1 MATDDGVLRRWF
13 WPTMDSAETAKSYV
27 NIGVIALA
35 VYSVVSGTLMAFA
48 SPTPLMHTLGA
59 LSLVLLWDLA
69 LAIFLYRGS
78 RVAALVNLAI
88 YIMDIV
94 IAGGPGYLSLV
105 GTVFLVMFVNAVG
118 GAFAYQRF
126 LNAQQPR
133 AVKEES
139 FPLSGKYNKEAL
151 RRMAETNTMVSDEE
165 WEDIRTTREFEGLKK
180 EMLGELTKSLD
191 DGTFHEEISA
201 GRRSVPPWWKTRSGY
216 DAPWRHAPWRSR
228 KAVNAVRILMV
239 TAGLLLV
246 VLLWRVLDYMAH

>member
-1 MATDDGVLRRWF
+1 MATDDGVFRRWF

-35 VYSVVSGTLMAFA
+35 VYSVVSGTVIAITSTTPMAY
-48 SPTPLMHTLGA
+48 TLG
-59 LSLVLLWDLA
+59 LITFMLLVNVA

-78 RVAALVNLAI
+78 RVAAVVNLGIQIGNVA
-88 YIMDIV
+88 MS
-94 IAGGPGYLSLV
+94 GGPVDLLGVVL
-105 GTVFLVMFVNAVG
+105 LVMFVNAVW

-139 FPLSGKYNKEAL
+139 PPLSGKYNKEAL
-151 RRMAETNTMVSDEE
+151 RRTAETDTMVSDEE
-165 WEDIRTTREFEGLKK
+165 CEDIRTRREFEGLKK

-191 DGTFHEEISA
+191 EGTFREEISA

-216 DAPWRHAPWRSR
+216 YAPWHHAPWRSR
-228 KAVNAVRILMV
+228 KAVNAVRIVMV
-239 TAGLLLV
+239 TAGLLLT
-246 VLLWRVLDYMAH
+246 VLLWRVLNYLAH